1 MRFGDSRCFE
11 IAQIETNQSARLNFN
26 SLTGPDRAS
35 AAKRL
40 PDSL

>member
-26 SLTGPDRAS
+26 SLTGPGQRSQAVT
-35 AAKRL
+35 
-40 PDSL
+40 